1 VTIYRSLLFFLLI
14 YFFCNKA
21 YSDDKELIINK
32 LNNINNF
39 SFNFIQTTNDKKE
52 NGTCIIVFD
61 NRMKCVYKNKNQ
73 KEIIVNNKTLAVI
86 LKRYNKISYYPISKS
101 IFVNILKKSDL
112 LNLIKTSTMGK
123 NNGQISLKYLGGNDQ
138 IIRIIFDKKNFNL
151 LGWKVNDQFNN
162 EIDFSIKIF
171 STNKLYNPD
180 VFKIPTLN

>member
-1 VTIYRSLLFFLLI
+1 
-14 YFFCNKA
+14 
-21 YSDDKELIINK
+21 
-32 LNNINNF
+32 
-39 SFNFIQTTNDKKE
+39 
-52 NGTCIIVFD
+52 
-61 NRMKCVYKNKNQ
+61 
-73 KEIIVNNKTLAVI
+73 
-86 LKRYNKISYYPISKS
+86 
-101 IFVNILKKSDL
+101 
-112 LNLIKTSTMGK
+112 MGK